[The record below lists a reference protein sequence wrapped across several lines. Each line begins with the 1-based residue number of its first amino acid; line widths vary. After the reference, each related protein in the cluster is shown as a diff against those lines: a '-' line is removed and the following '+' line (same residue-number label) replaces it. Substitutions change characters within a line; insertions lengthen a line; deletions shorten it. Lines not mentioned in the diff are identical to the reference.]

1 MKSFL
6 SFQLDPENHV
16 LWRGG
21 ARLQITPKAFDV
33 LCHLVDHAGSLVTQD
48 ELLEALW
55 PETYVNPEVVRKYI
69 LEIRRV
75 LGDQPEE
82 PVFIETVT
90 KRGYRFIAHVTAQGP
105 AQLPVPPALDG
116 TPELLGPHA
125 TLLKHENSYNMA
137 ALRKLAIPV
146 VMVIVVAIAI
156 VGYYWRVRTRLKA
169 PSPSNTSIAVLPFVD
184 LSPGKDQEY
193 FSDGLTEEMIT
204 NLAKI
209 PGLKVVARSSS
220 FQFKGKNE
228 DLRGVG
234 QKLGVAT
241 VLEGSVRKDGNQVR
255 ITAELIKAD
264 DGFQLWSETYDR
276 DISHIFAAQDEIA
289 RAVSGALQLRLL
301 SGNNPATPG
310 VSPTTNSQAYQA
322 YLQGQYFIARG
333 QDKEDLEKALSYAD
347 QAIKL
352 DAGYAPA

>member
-6 SFQLDPENHV
+6 SSQLDPETHGR
-16 LWRGG
+16 WRGG

-33 LCHLVDHAGSLVTQD
+33 LCHRVDHAGSLVTQD

-105 AQLPVPPALDG
+105 TQLRVPPVLDG
-116 TPELLGPHA
+116 TPELLGPQA
-125 TLLKHENSYNMA
+125 TLPKHENSYNKA
-137 ALRKLAIPV
+137 TLRKLAIPV

-184 LSPGKDQEY
+184 LSSGKEQEY
-193 FSDGLTEEMIT
+193 FSDALTEEMT
-204 NLAKI
+204 TMLANI
-209 PGLKVVARSSS
+209 PGLKVVTRSSS

-234 QKLGVAT
+234 QKLGGAT
-241 VLEGSVRKDGNQVR
+241 
-255 ITAELIKAD
+255 
-264 DGFQLWSETYDR
+264 
-276 DISHIFAAQDEIA
+276 
-289 RAVSGALQLRLL
+289 LL
-301 SGNNPATPG
+301 
-310 VSPTTNSQAYQA
+310 
-322 YLQGQYFIARG
+322 
-333 QDKEDLEKALSYAD
+333 
-347 QAIKL
+347 
-352 DAGYAPA
+352 